1 MENKITITVNGKTK
15 EYESGI
21 SYEKIAK
28 DFQNEYDAKI
38 VLVKEGA
45 KLKELH
51 KQADKD
57 SNLEFITVKD
67 KIGFNTYRRSCTFLL
82 VRALHDVLG
91 EKLDRVKMEFTVSK
105 GTFCNVFGDFTLDE
119 QLLRSVQARMD
130 DLVAQDILI
139 WKTSYNVADAIKM
152 FSEAGMKDKERLF
165 RYRRASKV
173 NVYSIGDLKDYYYG
187 YMVPSTG
194 YLTLYDLELFDTG
207 FVLRLPTRKN
217 MDIIPEFK
225 PDMKLYQTM
234 KATNEWG
241 EKLGLATVG
250 ALNDRICAGGFEDL
264 MMVQEALME
273 GNISK
278 IAGDI
283 AADGGKKFVMI
294 AGPSSSGKTSFSY
307 RLSIQLR
314 AHGMNPYPIGLDNYF
329 KNREDTPRDENGNYN
344 FECLEA
350 MDVEGFNRDM
360 KALLDGETVEIPT
373 FNFKTGCREY
383 KGNFMKLNA
392 GDVLV
397 IEGIHGLNE
406 KMSYALPKESKYKI
420 YISALTSLNVDEHNR
435 IPTTDVRLIRRMVRD
450 FRTRGTDA
458 KGTLAMWES
467 VRRGEEEN
475 IFPFQESADAMFNS
489 ALIYELCVL
498 KQFAEPLLFGIGEDE
513 PEYQEAK
520 RLLKFLDYFLG
531 VTSESLPNN
540 SLIRE
545 FVGGSVFNV

>member
-217 MDIIPEFK
+217 MDMIPEFK

-344 FECLEA
+344 FEYRIGTESPCVPDNS
-350 MDVEGFNRDM
+350 MDTYSIYGME
-360 KALLDGETVEIPT
+360 KGETALKIRLKVYRNQSLKIKCDREYTDISSSSEKVEIKDT
-373 FNFKTGCREY
+373 FWRKGYMYINLRAVSMTG
-383 KGNFMKLNA
+383 
-392 GDVLV
+392 
-397 IEGIHGLNE
+397 NE
-406 KMSYALPKESKYKI
+406 TFI
-420 YISALTSLNVDEHNR
+420 I
-435 IPTTDVRLIRRMVRD
+435 
-450 FRTRGTDA
+450 
-458 KGTLAMWES
+458 
-467 VRRGEEEN
+467 
-475 IFPFQESADAMFNS
+475 
-489 ALIYELCVL
+489 L
-498 KQFAEPLLFGIGEDE
+498 K
-513 PEYQEAK
+513 
-520 RLLKFLDYFLG
+520 
-531 VTSESLPNN
+531 
-540 SLIRE
+540 
-545 FVGGSVFNV
+545 